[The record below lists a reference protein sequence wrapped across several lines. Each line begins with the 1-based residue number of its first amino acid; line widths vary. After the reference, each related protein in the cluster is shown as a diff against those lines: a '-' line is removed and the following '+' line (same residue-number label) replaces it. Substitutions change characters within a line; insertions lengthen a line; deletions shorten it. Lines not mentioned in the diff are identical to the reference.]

1 MTPSRDEVVTR
12 LKEHVMGRELASL
25 AQTYGVTV
33 NTPRGINKGWAGQT
47 LEYAALLPASNA
59 ALPDGGDFELKST
72 KVEWLDE
79 QWSPKETIKITNL
92 NPQKILEEEFET
104 SVLWSKLSRLILVG
118 CHYEAQDQAKAVVV
132 CPFDVTAPE
141 LVKEIRSFWEDVRH
155 LVASGEMMAHHNVG
169 SFSDILQLRPTGTGK
184 GLSVCPIT
192 GEKFPA
198 RAFYATKRFLKQ
210 ILSASR

>member
-1 MTPSRDEVVTR
+1 MNPSRDEVVAR
-12 LKEHVMGRELASL
+12 LKDHVLGRELGSL

-33 NTPRGINKGWAGQT
+33 NTARGINKGWAGQT

-59 ALPDGGDFELKST
+59 PLPDGGDFELKST
-72 KVEWLDE
+72 KVEWLDGE
-79 QWSPKETIKITNL
+79 WSPKETIKITNL

-118 CHYEAQDQAKAVVV
+118 CHYESPDQAKAVLVR
-132 CPFDVTAPE
+132 PFDVRDPE
-141 LVKEIRSFWEDVRH
+141 LVTEIRGFWNDVRH
-155 LVASGEMMAHHNVG
+155 LIAAGEMMAHHNLG

-198 RAFYATKRFLKQ
+198 RAFYATKRFLKK

>member
-1 MTPSRDEVVTR
+1 MSPSRDEVVAR
-12 LKEHVMGRELASL
+12 LREQVVGRELSL
-25 AQTYGVTV
+25 LAKTYGVTV
-33 NTPRGINKGWAGQT
+33 DTPRGINKGWAGQT
-47 LEYAALLPASNA
+47 LEHASLLGVSNL

-79 QWSPKETIKITNL
+79 AWAPQETIKVTNL

-104 SVLWSKLSRLILVG
+104 STLWSKLSRLILVG
-118 CHYEAQDQAKAVVV
+118 CVYESPNQAKAVVI
-132 CPFDVTAPE
+132 CPFDVTDPE
-141 LVKEIRSFWEDVRH
+141 LVAEIRGFWEDVRH

-184 GLSVCPIT
+184 GLSRCPIT

-198 RAFYATKRFLKQ
+198 RAFYATKRFLKK
-210 ILSASR
+210 ILSAAR